1 MLLILKDRKFL
12 RATALLVGTMVGVGI
27 FGIPFAFAKAGFWM
41 GTVWLVVLTALT
53 AVYNLMFAELTLRT
67 QGVHHVAGYAN
78 IYLGPWARR
87 ATFFALVLS
96 GYGTL
101 LAYMIIVGGFLH
113 NVLSYY
119 IAVNPDLYSLVF
131 AGVWSLLV
139 FARLRTVASVDLF
152 MMCAFGAVILLVFLF
167 GIPNIQLVNLQGV
180 IWDFWFLPYG
190 IIMFALAGANT
201 IPLQRQLLAG
211 REKLLRPA
219 ILTAVALVSI
229 LYLVFA
235 FTVVGIS
242 GDITTPD
249 ALAGLFGVLGPAI
262 IILGSLFGIMTI
274 STSFLMMSEAL
285 YETFH
290 VDYKVRPLWAWALVI
305 GPPMFFFWSG
315 LRNFIDVIGLVGSV
329 AVGILSVVI
338 LLAYLRGRA
347 YRLRDPEF
355 TVPIPRW
362 VVWGMIVVFA
372 VGIIYAAVI

>member
-1 MLLILKDRKFL
+1 MFPLLKDRKFL

-27 FGIPFAFAKAGFWM
+27 FGIPFAFAKAGFWL
-41 GTVWLVVLTALT
+41 GAAWLLGLTALT
-53 AVYNLMFAELTLRT
+53 MLYNLMFAELTLRT
-67 QGVHHVAGYAN
+67 QGVHHMAGYAN

-87 ATFFALVLS
+87 LTFFALVLS

-113 NVLSYY
+113 NVLSQY
-119 IAVNPDLYSLVF
+119 IAINPDLYGVIF
-131 AGVWSLLV
+131 AGVWSLVV

-152 MMCAFGAVILLVFLF
+152 MMCAFGAVILLVFIF
-167 GIPNIQLVNLQGV
+167 GIPNINPVNLQGV

-190 IIMFALAGANT
+190 VIMFALAGANT

-211 REKLLRPA
+211 RERILRPA
-219 ILTAVALVSI
+219 IMTAVALVGI

-249 ALAGLFGVLGPAI
+249 ALGGLFGF
-262 IILGSLFGIMTI
+262 LGSGVILLGSVFGIMTI

-290 VDYKVRPLWAWALVI
+290 IDYRVRPLWAWALVI
-305 GPPMFFFWSG
+305 GPPMLFFWSG
-315 LRNFIDVIGLVGSV
+315 LRNFIDVIGLVGAV
-329 AVGILSVVI
+329 AVGILSIIV
-338 LLAYLRGRA
+338 LLAYLRGRS
-347 YRLRDPEF
+347 YRLREPEF
-355 TVPIPRW
+355 TVPVPGF
-362 VVWGMIVVFA
+362 VVWMIVALFA
-372 VGIIYAAVI
+372 AGIVYTVVV